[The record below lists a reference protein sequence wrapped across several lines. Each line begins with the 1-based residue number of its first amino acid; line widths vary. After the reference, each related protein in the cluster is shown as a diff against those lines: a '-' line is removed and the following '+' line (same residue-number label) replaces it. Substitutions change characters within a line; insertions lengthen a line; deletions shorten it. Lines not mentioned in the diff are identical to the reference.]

1 MKTSLFINNRPGIG
15 LFYERNFFSNFST
28 SLNINCGQLSSNNA
42 TENFQSNIL
51 HTSIENIIY
60 FKNVRSNQNKIIPFI
75 TLGLGRLVFQSY
87 SDFLDRDGNFYNY
100 WEDGSI
106 RDIPQIDS
114 MSNSAN
120 FLSRDYKYETSLN
133 NDSIKNG
140 NLYIPASIGFIWK
153 FKNIFN
159 TKIFFTHNQLFTD
172 WIDHISDGINDKFIS
187 FGIALSV
194 YFSRDAINYKKEKKQ
209 FINILNN
216 LDSDFDGITDH
227 SDDCQKTPKNIK
239 VLSNG
244 CPIDSDFDGIYDYK
258 DLEPFSKSVKYI
270 DDIGRSIDSPFV
282 KEIDIK
288 FDTII
293 VKEVNH

>member
-75 TLGLGRLVFQSY
+75 TLGLGKLVFQSY

-140 NLYIPASIGFIWK
+140 NLYIPVSIGFLLK
-153 FKNIFN
+153 FKNVFN
-159 TKIFFTHNQLFTD
+159 TKIFL
-172 WIDHISDGINDKFIS
+172 HI
-187 FGIALSV
+187 
-194 YFSRDAINYKKEKKQ
+194 INYLQ
-209 FINILNN
+209 
-216 LDSDFDGITDH
+216 
-227 SDDCQKTPKNIK
+227 
-239 VLSNG
+239 
-244 CPIDSDFDGIYDYK
+244 
-258 DLEPFSKSVKYI
+258 
-270 DDIGRSIDSPFV
+270 IG
-282 KEIDIK
+282 
-288 FDTII
+288 
-293 VKEVNH
+293 